1 MIIVTTYNI
10 PCFSIVENLGVIQA
24 NQVVGA
30 NVISDFIASF
40 SDFFGGT
47 SGAYR
52 DKLNDLFQFVKKQLT
67 EKASMIG
74 ANAILGLKIGY
85 NEISG
90 KGKSMF
96 MVSCIGTAVVIS
108 PNNYEKYEKLY
119 NLSKFLQEGIISP
132 EQYDEEKQIINKMY
146 NLNILDNNHLE
157 QHLQKELLG
166 QNSIKNNI
174 SETEQYKKVDNN
186 IIIPSHLKSQI
197 AQQMENIWMMSI
209 DGIKESDAPSY
220 VRGSN
225 IEENVLNLIIG
236 SRFNEA
242 AKLCCISKN
251 MTAEDAYDYIMSI
264 CVSAGDSLQE
274 DGDCEDEAEDSATS

>member
-1 MIIVTTYNI
+1 MLIVTTYNI
-10 PCFSIVENLGVIQA
+10 PCFSITENLGVIQA

-52 DKLNDLFQFVKKQLT
+52 DKLNDLFHFVKKQLT
-67 EKASMIG
+67 EKASSIG

-96 MVSCIGTAVVIS
+96 MVSCVGTAVVIS

-119 NLSKFLQEGIISP
+119 NLRKFLQEGILSA

-146 NLNILDNNHLE
+146 DLNILDNNLLE
-157 QHLQKELLG
+157 EQIQEEIID
-166 QNSIKNNI
+166 QSSIKKTI
-174 SETEQYKKVDNN
+174 LRDTEQSEQECNN
-186 IIIPSHLKSQI
+186 DENNTIVPPNLKFNV
-197 AQQMENIWMMSI
+197 AQQMENIWMMSV
-209 DGIKESDAPSY
+209 DGIKECDPPSY

-225 IEENVLNLIIG
+225 IDENILNLIIG
-236 SRFNEA
+236 GRFNEA
-242 AKLCCISKN
+242 AKLCCITKN
-251 MTAEDAYDYIMSI
+251 MTAENAYDYIMSI
-264 CVSAGDSLQE
+264 CVSAND
-274 DGDCEDEAEDSATS
+274 